1 MAEGDLLSRA
11 RAGDELA
18 FADVVS
24 PHRRELHVHCYRM
37 LGSFEEAED
46 AVQDALLAAWRG
58 LASFEERSSIRT
70 WLYRVA
76 TNTCLNLVRTSSRR
90 PQMELPATAPRPT
103 RSETV
108 TWLEPYP
115 DAMLSELPH
124 DSPGAEQVIE
134 QTEAISLAFI
144 TALQLLSPRARAV
157 LVMRDVLGFSARE
170 VADTLETTP
179 EAVNMSLSRARASI
193 QKNSPSAGDI
203 SAAGREQAE
212 LAQRLAG
219 ALAAHDIDAVVG
231 LLAEDVRI
239 SMPPLPAVWD
249 GRRNAVLFL
258 TEVAFRLVPEARF
271 VPTQANGQPALAVYT
286 RDEINGRWHASGI
299 LVITLRGNEIA
310 ALTRFETHT
319 LRPFGLPRVLLD
331 H

>member
-1 MAEGDLLSRA
+1 
-11 RAGDELA
+11 
-18 FADVVS
+18 
-24 PHRRELHVHCYRM
+24 
-37 LGSFEEAED
+37 
-46 AVQDALLAAWRG
+46 
-58 LASFEERSSIRT
+58 
-70 WLYRVA
+70 
-76 TNTCLNLVRTSSRR
+76 
-90 PQMELPATAPRPT
+90 
-103 RSETV
+103 
-108 TWLEPYP
+108 
-115 DAMLSELPH
+115 MLSELPH